1 MPNTFVND
9 LLVNQ
14 LNDQTNIRDS
24 IFNMNAQRV
33 RKMVSLRIFRLNLFW
48 FKNNDGTTLQLIFK
62 ILKLL
67 TLIIKKL

>member
-1 MPNTFVND
+1 MPNNLVHD

-33 RKMVSLRIFRLNLFW
+33 RKIVSLRIFRLNLFW

-67 TLIIKKL
+67 TLTIKKL